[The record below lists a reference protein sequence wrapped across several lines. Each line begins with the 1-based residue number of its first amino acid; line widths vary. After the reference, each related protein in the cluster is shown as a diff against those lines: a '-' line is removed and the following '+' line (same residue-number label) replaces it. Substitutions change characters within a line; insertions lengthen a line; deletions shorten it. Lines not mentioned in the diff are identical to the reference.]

1 MRRFLGEALLMEIRS
16 FQSQKDVVD
25 AVVTG
30 IIELAGKAA
39 PNKLNLV
46 LTGGGI
52 GIEVVRRLGVSGIS
66 PSQFRVIFCDER
78 FVLADS
84 PDRNESQA
92 RQAWPDL
99 TNADLLAYPLPD
111 DGLEQ
116 AAATFSQRLNKEF
129 GPVNQ
134 GAEVFDL
141 VLLGVG
147 EDGHIASLFPGVQ
160 HPSNWIVSESSSPK
174 PPTERLSLSYE
185 ALNRS
190 KRVWFVTAGKQK
202 ADAVRRALEGK
213 VPASRVSGSQ
223 ETIWWIDQTISDE
236 L

>member
-1 MRRFLGEALLMEIRS
+1 MEIRS
-16 FQSQKDVVD
+16 FQSQKDVVE

-30 IIELAGKAA
+30 ITELADQAA

-52 GIEVVRRLGVSGIS
+52 GIEVVRQLGVSEIS
-66 PSQFRVIFCDER
+66 PSQLHVIFCDER
-78 FVLADS
+78 FVPANS

-92 RQAWPDL
+92 LQAWPDL
-99 TNADLLAYPLPD
+99 SKADLLAYPIPEV
-111 DGLEQ
+111 GLQQ
-116 AAATFSQRLNKEF
+116 AAETFSQELNTEF

-134 GAEVFDL
+134 DADVFDL
-141 VLLGVG
+141 VLLGIG

-160 HPSNWIVSESSSPK
+160 HPGKWIVSESSSPK
-174 PPTERLSLSYE
+174 PPSERLSLSYK

-202 ADAVRRALEGK
+202 VDAVRRALEGE
-213 VPASRVSGSQ
+213 VPASLVSGTQ
-223 ETIWWIDQTISDE
+223 ETIWWIDKTISDE